1 MSGSETGAARPAITS
16 QGAARP
22 AINSRLENLRNLV
35 PAERLGK
42 VAEAVALG
50 DGELEALGRGGLPL
64 ALANGMIEN
73 VIGTFELPLGIATN
87 FTINGRDYLIP
98 MAVEEPSVVAAASY
112 MARIARAH
120 GGFQTSSSAPIMR
133 AQVQVLDVADPH
145 GARARVLKDQ
155 DAIIAA
161 ANARDKV
168 LISLG
173 GGCRGIEVHVF
184 DRTPVGPML
193 AVHLIVDVRDAMG
206 ANTVNTMAETVA
218 PIIERIT
225 GGVVRLRI
233 LSNYAD
239 LRLARAAVT
248 VPPEALK
255 TEDYAGERIARG
267 IVEACAFAIVDP
279 YRAAT
284 HNKGIMNGI
293 DPIVVATGNDWR
305 AIEAGAHVWAARS
318 GRYTALSNWEID
330 GKGHLVGTLEM
341 PMALGLVG
349 GATKTH
355 PAARAAL
362 KILGVQSAQELAE
375 VAVAVGLAQNMA
387 ALRALATEGIQKGH
401 MALHA
406 RNIAIVAGAAGD
418 EIETVA
424 GALAADHDVRV
435 DRAKEMLEALRGGKG

>member
-1 MSGSETGAARPAITS
+1 MAGSKSGEQPGK
-16 QGAARP
+16 
-22 AINSRLENLRNLV
+22 INSRLENLRNLA
-35 PAERLGK
+35 PAERLGR
-42 VAEAVALG
+42 VIDATSLG
-50 DGELEALGRGGLPL
+50 DTERAAFGPGALPL
-64 ALANGMIEN
+64 ELANGMIEN
-73 VIGTFELPLGIATN
+73 VIGTFELPVGIATN
-87 FTINGRDYLIP
+87 FTVNGRDYLIP

-112 MARIARAH
+112 MARIVRKC

-133 AQVQVLDVADPH
+133 AQVQVLGVTDVH
-145 GARARVLKDQ
+145 GARARVLRER
-155 DAIIAA
+155 DAIIEA
-161 ANARDKV
+161 ANAKDKV

-173 GGCRGIEVHVF
+173 GGCRDVEVHVF
-184 DRTPVGPML
+184 EDTPVGPMM

-218 PIIERIT
+218 PLIEKIT
-225 GGVVRLRI
+225 GGTVRLRI

-239 LRLARAAVT
+239 LRIARAMVSVT
-248 VPPEALK
+248 PEALK
-255 TEDYAGERIARG
+255 TEEYDGERIARG

-293 DPIVVATGNDWR
+293 DPVVVATGNDWR
-305 AIEAGAHVWAARS
+305 AIEAGAHVWASRS
-318 GRYTALSNWEID
+318 GRYTSLTNWEID
-330 GKGHLVGTLEM
+330 GRGNLVGTIEM

-355 PAARAAL
+355 PAARATL

-375 VAVAVGLAQNMA
+375 VAVAVGLAQNMG

-406 RNIAIVAGAAGD
+406 RNIAIVAGATGD
-418 EIETVA
+418 EIEMVA
-424 GALAADHDVRV
+424 VALAANHDVRV
-435 DRAKEMLEALRGGKG
+435 DRAKEVLEKLRS